1 MGPPAPAL
9 SCLLHPVA
17 GTKESW
23 ANSRRRVW
31 RLVSEPA
38 GRLEPPFRFWGAYT
52 GLASLLGHVVLIP
65 PQGIKFALTLSDY
78 SHLQDQRVTA
88 GDPFV

>member
-1 MGPPAPAL
+1 MGPPAPAP
-9 SCLLHPVA
+9 SCPLHPVA
-17 GTKESW
+17 GTKEIW

-52 GLASLLGHVVLIP
+52 GLASLLGHRGP
-65 PQGIKFALTLSDY
+65 FPQAIKFVVTLGDH
-78 SHLQDQRVTA
+78 SHFRM
-88 GDPFV
+88 GE

>member
-9 SCLLHPVA
+9 SCPLHPVA
-17 GTKESW
+17 GTKEIW

-38 GRLEPPFRFWGAYT
+38 VWLESPLCFWGAYT
-52 GLASLLGHVVLIP
+52 GLTSPPGYTAPFPQAIKSVVTP
-65 PQGIKFALTLSDY
+65 GDH
-78 SHLQDQRVTA
+78 SHLQDGGVTA